1 MCVMNGKETKFTK
14 QDNARRN
21 LYQDLDRLLLDIQ
34 SGLYPVNGGAGV
46 RGEVLNSEKMEK
58 ETEPRLITCPV
69 SLTIFKFGNY
79 VILCDLNVPK
89 ISHWVCAC
97 IPRAPFS

>member
-1 MCVMNGKETKFTK
+1 MRAQNQIIAMCVMNGKETKFTK

-69 SLTIFKFGNY
+69 SFLGYQI
-79 VILCDLNVPK
+79 
-89 ISHWVCAC
+89 
-97 IPRAPFS
+97 R

>member
-1 MCVMNGKETKFTK
+1 MCVMSGKEMKFTK

-46 RGEVLNSEKMEK
+46 RGEVLNSEKLEK
-58 ETEPRLITCPV
+58 QTEPREITCPV
-69 SLTIFKFGNY
+69 RLFSCLKSRS
-79 VILCDLNVPK
+79 ILSSDYG
-89 ISHWVCAC
+89 
-97 IPRAPFS
+97 